1 MKEEFLKY
9 LWRFRLYQQPLF
21 STKGEKIEIIKPGLP
36 NSNAGADFL
45 EAKVKIGD
53 TVWGGNIEIHV
64 LSSDWN
70 KHRHQK
76 DKAYNNTVLH
86 VVNTFDADVYLEN
99 GEELSCIE
107 LKEKYDPDL
116 LNTYEAFMN
125 SKKWIPCSG
134 QISTFPEIN
143 FQSFYSRLLVER
155 LEEKTDNLNHSLV
168 RNKNDW
174 EETFYQVLA
183 GGFGLKINQEMFSQ
197 LAESLPLKNILR
209 QKNSLFQ
216 LEALFFGQSGLL
228 ETASYTDEYVIKLKK
243 EYALLA
249 KKYNIVPLAGHL
261 WKFLRIRPANFPT
274 LRIAQFSAFLF
285 KHQNLFSKIIEIEKF
300 KDLKQLFQIEVSAYW
315 KNHYIFAKSTKNH
328 SVSISTER
336 INLQIINSLLPI
348 MFLYGKVKAIEPLK
362 ERSLSFFELIPSEEN
377 SIIHSFKNE
386 GIMINSA
393 FQSQALLQLK
403 SKYCNFKKCLDCPI
417 GSFLLIHPTRR

>member
-1 MKEEFLKY
+1 MKEEFLKN
-9 LWRFRLYQQPLF
+9 LWRFRLYHQPLF

-86 VVNTFDADVYLEN
+86 VVNIFDTAVYLEN
-99 GEELSCIE
+99 GEELSCTE

-116 LNTYEAFMN
+116 LNTFETFMS

-143 FQSFYSRLLVER
+143 FQLFYSRLLVER
-155 LEEKTDNLNHSLV
+155 LEEKTDNLNQRLV

-183 GGFGLKINQEMFSQ
+183 GGFGLKINQELFSL
-197 LAESLPLKNILR
+197 LAESLPLRNILR
-209 QKNSLFQ
+209 QQNSLFQ

-228 ETASYTDEYVIKLKK
+228 EISSETDEYVIKLKK

-249 KKYNIVPLAGHL
+249 MKYNIAPLAGHL

-285 KHQNLFSKIIEIEKF
+285 KHQNLFSKIIEIERF
-300 KDLKQLFQIEVSAYW
+300 EDLKQLFQIEASAYW
-315 KNHYIFAKSTKNH
+315 KNHYFFAKNTKRH
-328 SVSISTER
+328 AVSMSTER
-336 INLQIINSLLPI
+336 INLQIINTLLPVI
-348 MFLYGKVKAIEPLK
+348 FLYGKIKKIEPIV
-362 ERSLSFFELIPSEEN
+362 ERALSFFEIIPAEEN
-377 SIIHSFKNE
+377 NIIQSYKNE

-393 FQSQALLQLK
+393 FQTQALIQLK

-417 GSFLLIHPTRR
+417 GSFLLIHQNRC

>member
-1 MKEEFLKY
+1 VKEEFLKY
-9 LWRFRLYQQPLF
+9 LWRFRLYHQPLF

-53 TVWGGNIEIHV
+53 TVWAGNIEIHV

-86 VVNTFDADVYLEN
+86 VVNIFDTAVFLEN
-99 GEELSCIE
+99 GEEISCIE

-116 LNTYEAFMN
+116 LHTYEAFMS

-143 FQSFYSRLLVER
+143 FQLFYSRLLVER
-155 LEEKTDNLNHSLV
+155 LEEKTDNLNQRLV

-183 GGFGLKINQEMFSQ
+183 GGFGLKINQELFSQ
-197 LAESLPLKNILR
+197 LAESLPLRNILR
-209 QKNSLFQ
+209 QQNSLFQ

-228 ETASYTDEYVIKLKK
+228 DIASHTDEYVIKLKK

-300 KDLKQLFQIEVSAYW
+300 EELKQLFQLEVSAYW

-328 SVSISTER
+328 AVSMSTER
-336 INLQIINSLLPI
+336 INLQIINTLLPVL
-348 MFLYGKVKAIEPLK
+348 FLYGRIKKIEPLK
-362 ERSLSFFELIPSEEN
+362 ERALSFFELIPAEEN
-377 SIIHSFKNE
+377 NIIRSYKNE

-393 FQSQALLQLK
+393 FQTQALIQLK

-417 GSFLLIHPTRR
+417 GSFLLIHPNRR